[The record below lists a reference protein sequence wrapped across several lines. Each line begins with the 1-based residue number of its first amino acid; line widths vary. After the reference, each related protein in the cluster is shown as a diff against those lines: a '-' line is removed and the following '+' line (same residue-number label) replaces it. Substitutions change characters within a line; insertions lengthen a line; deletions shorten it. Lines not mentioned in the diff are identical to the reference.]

1 LSDERNGEVTKK
13 FKNMR
18 FQLTLQVPNK
28 QFRTIPL
35 NYQYELSSLIY
46 KTIAKGSQEYAE
58 WLHQNG
64 FQLGEKQFR
73 MFTFSNLIIP
83 KKKIDIQKETI
94 EIESETI
101 TLELAFLPE
110 RSTEEFIKGVFSDRT
125 FSIGNKQTIAE
136 FAVQSIELQPQPNF
150 SQPMFGRMES
160 PLCITKI
167 LENRTTK
174 YIMPDE
180 EEASELLK
188 NNLLRKYEAFY
199 GKPFAEDLFFVWEA
213 TGSIKSKLIKIKTGT
228 PQQTK
233 VRGAICTF
241 RLFTHPELLKIA
253 YNAGLGEKNSM
264 GFGCVGIGKTENYI
278 KR

>member
-1 LSDERNGEVTKK
+1 LSDDRNREVT
-13 FKNMR
+13 NNNYTMR
-18 FQLTLQVPNK
+18 FQLTLQLINK
-28 QFRTIPL
+28 QFRVLPL
-35 NYQYELSSLIY
+35 NYQYELSSFIY
-46 KTIAKGSQEYAE
+46 KTIAKGSHEYAK
-58 WLHQNG
+58 WLHENG

-73 MFTFSNLIIP
+73 MFTFSNLKIP
-83 KKKIDIQKETI
+83 KRRIDIEKETI

-125 FSIGNKQTIAE
+125 FSIGNKQTLAE
-136 FAVQSIELQPQPNF
+136 FAVQSIELLPQPSF
-150 SQPMFGRMES
+150 TQPLIGKMES

-167 LENRTTK
+167 MLDRKSK

-199 GKPFAEDLFFVWEA
+199 GKPFTDDLFFIWE
-213 TGSIKSKLIKIKTGT
+213 TKNPIKSKLIKIKPNT

-233 VRGAICTF
+233 VRGAICSF
-241 RLFTHPELLKIA
+241 RLFTHPDLLKIA
-253 YNAGLGEKNSM
+253 FNAGLGEKNSM
-264 GFGCVGIGKTENYI
+264 GFGFVGVGK
-278 KR
+278 

>member
-1 LSDERNGEVTKK
+1 MLHDRNREVTNK
-13 FKNMR
+13 FIKMR
-18 FQLTLQVPNK
+18 FQLTLQLINK
-28 QFRTIPL
+28 QFRTLPL
-35 NYQYELSSLIY
+35 NYQYELSSFIY
-46 KTIAKGSQEYAE
+46 KTIAKGSHEYAE
-58 WLHQNG
+58 WLHENG

-73 MFTFSNLIIP
+73 MFTFSNLKIP

-94 EIESETI
+94 EIESDTI
-101 TLELAFLPE
+101 ILELAFLPE

-136 FAVQSIELQPQPNF
+136 FVVQSIELLPQPNF
-150 SQPMFGRMES
+150 SQPMIGRMES

-180 EEASELLK
+180 EGAKELLK

-199 GKPFAEDLFFVWEA
+199 GKPFAEDLFFVWE
-213 TGSIKSKLIKIKTGT
+213 TTSPIKSKLIKIKPNT

-233 VRGAICTF
+233 VRGAICSF

-264 GFGCVGIGKTENYI
+264 GFGCVGIERQKI
-278 KR
+278 M